1 MREIKFRAWEKDL
14 KEMHKINLIDF
25 KGEEVVDENGDIH
38 EFTDIELMQFTG
50 LYDKNKVPIYEGD
63 ILNFDDEY
71 WEVKFEDGK
80 FVATFDNEIVD
91 LYEINHYEILGNIYE
106 NSDLLGE

>member
-1 MREIKFRAWEKDL
+1 M
-14 KEMHKINLIDF
+14 N
-25 KGEEVVDENGDIH
+25 
-38 EFTDIELMQFTG
+38 
-50 LYDKNKVPIYEGD
+50 GD

-91 LYEINHYEILGNIYE
+91 LYEINHYEIFGNIYDDDPSLYE
-106 NSDLLGE
+106 GE